1 MSRMMSDPPR
11 HRRLEHITPVP
22 PRRERI
28 SRTVSYLLIFAAGIY
43 GVFGTL
49 PNSLEAATDAWHL
62 TVWVSFMSTS
72 LIAAVSSCRGR
83 YLWEFAVLP
92 FIIGGAAIYS
102 LAMLSVV
109 VSGENPGSG
118 IGLLLVTALSVK
130 LLARFFSLSQLVINP
145 LDLLRAARR
154 DGGSG
159 GG

>member
-1 MSRMMSDPPR
+1 MSDPPR
-11 HRRLEHITPVP
+11 HRRLERITPVP

-43 GVFGTL
+43 GVIGTL
-49 PNSLEAATDAWHL
+49 PNSLEAATHAWHL
-62 TVWVSFMSTS
+62 TVWVAFMSTS

-92 FIIGGAAIYS
+92 FIIGGASIYS

-130 LLARFFSLSQLVINP
+130 LLARFFSLSQLVVNP